1 MVPHL
6 EKVKEYLFDLEYE
19 ISSEDPAEGLV
30 VITDEDKGLS
40 NLILDCEDDILVIEQ
55 FIFMLKEDKADIL
68 RRLLQINRHL
78 VHGALTI
85 DDDGRVIF
93 RNTLELE
100 NLDRNELEGTL
111 NAISLMM
118 AEYANE
124 FIGFAKA

>member
-19 ISSEDPAEGLV
+19 ISSEDPDEGLV
-30 VITDEDKGLS
+30 VITDEDNGLS

-55 FIFMLKEDKADIL
+55 FIFTLREDKAEIL

-85 DDDGRVIF
+85 DDDGRIIF

-118 AEYANE
+118 AEYAEE

>member
-19 ISSEDPAEGLV
+19 ISSEDPDEGLV